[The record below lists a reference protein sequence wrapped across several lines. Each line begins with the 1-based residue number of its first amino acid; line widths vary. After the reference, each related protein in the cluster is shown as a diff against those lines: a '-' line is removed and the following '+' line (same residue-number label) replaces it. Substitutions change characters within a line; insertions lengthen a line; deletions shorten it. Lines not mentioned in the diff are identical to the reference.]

1 MTRGFV
7 GEEANLEAVAVLQ
20 ARLGSL
26 GGSGSRQ
33 VDGAGQTPE
42 CLGGRSNGTWTK

>member
-1 MTRGFV
+1 MKRGFV
-7 GEEANLEAVAVLQ
+7 GEEASSEAVAVLQ

-26 GGSGSRQ
+26 DGSGSRQ